1 MGGMWKGKKIGRI
14 RKEERRDG
22 KKEEGRR
29 EGRT

>member
-1 MGGMWKGKKIGRI
+1 MVGMWKGKKIGRI

-22 KKEEGRR
+22 KKEGRR